1 MPLLEMDE
9 NAMTA
14 TLVKNYAPGPS
25 DFSYFGGN
33 AEQLANG
40 NFEATFASTANGG
53 LVQELDPVSLQPVW
67 QATTPGA
74 DQYHVNRWASLY
86 PGVNW

>member
-1 MPLLEMDE
+1 VQHYVPP
-9 NAMTA
+9 A
-14 TLVKNYAPGPS
+14 S

-33 AEQLANG
+33 AERLANG
-40 NFEATFASTANGG
+40 NFEATFASTAHGG
-53 LVQELDPVSLQPVW
+53 LVQELDSSTFQPVW

-86 PGVNW
+86 PGVQW